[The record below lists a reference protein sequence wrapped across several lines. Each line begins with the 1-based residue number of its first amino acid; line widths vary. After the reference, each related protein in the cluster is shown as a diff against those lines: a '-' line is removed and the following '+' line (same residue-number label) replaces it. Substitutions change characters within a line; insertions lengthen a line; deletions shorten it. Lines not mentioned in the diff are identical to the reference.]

1 MLSGAIMLCFTPYA
15 PDSYSYFKYFLVA
28 QTWFGVGV
36 GGEYPMA
43 ASSAAEKAEVNEGLD
58 EYRGRQVVLTFANQ
72 GLGNM
77 VNTLVVL
84 VCFCSFNLTGPTL
97 TAAGSKQALSL
108 MYGVGTVALMVASYY
123 RVFYL
128 EGTDKRHCLAYSK
141 TPKPTVENKVC

>member
-1 MLSGAIMLCFTPYA
+1 
-15 PDSYSYFKYFLVA
+15 
-28 QTWFGVGV
+28 
-36 GGEYPMA
+36 MA

-84 VCFCSFNLTGPTL
+84 VCFCSFNLTGTTL
-97 TAAGSKQALSL
+97 TAAGSKQSLSL

-128 EGTDKRHCLAYSK
+128 EGET
-141 TPKPTVENKVC
+141 